1 MSTCA
6 YPTVF
11 QGATLTDELGGP
23 VVKVCAAD
31 LLFAVVF
38 LIVSAA
44 VVLVAAFL
52 FV

>member
-1 MSTCA
+1 MA
-6 YPTVF
+6 N
-11 QGATLTDELGGP
+11 ELGDP
-23 VVKVCAAD
+23 LVKVRAAD

-38 LIVSAA
+38 SIVSAA

>member
-1 MSTCA
+1 M
-6 YPTVF
+6 
-11 QGATLTDELGGP
+11 TDELGGP
-23 VVKVCAAD
+23 VVKVRGAD